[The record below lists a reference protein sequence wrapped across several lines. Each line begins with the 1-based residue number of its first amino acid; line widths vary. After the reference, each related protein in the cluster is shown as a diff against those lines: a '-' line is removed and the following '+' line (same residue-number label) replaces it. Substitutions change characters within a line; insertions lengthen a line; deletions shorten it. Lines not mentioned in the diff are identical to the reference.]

1 MKKAFLITVRST
13 SSRLPEKCFRSI
25 YPKLSLIEFII
36 EKCLA
41 YGKYDTILAT
51 TSNKTDDYLIEIA
64 NNYNIKTYRGSEEDK
79 IKRWIGA
86 CQKYNIDTLI
96 SCDGDDPFID
106 LGIGE
111 KCANVLETEKGCIV
125 EAKNLPCGSFTYAI
139 NSKSLL
145 RIANHFDTS
154 RSEMIDYFFKKDK
167 NSKYILFDP
176 QLSYEGLDVNNI
188 RITIDFIEDMIMA
201 RKLAKILKEDN
212 LKGTAQEIINIY
224 RKKPEIFSINQ
235 YRQIEFKENQQNIVD
250 TYK

>member
-1 MKKAFLITVRST
+1 MASQAGVRS
-13 SSRLPEKCFRSI
+13 SI
-25 YPKLSLIEFII
+25 QHPKQY
-36 EKCLA
+36 C
-41 YGKYDTILAT
+41 DV
-51 TSNKTDDYLIEIA
+51 
-64 NNYNIKTYRGSEEDK
+64 NIKGFIHILEECVKNNIKQIVYASSSSVYGLNTKVPFSEEDK

-86 CQKYNIDTLI
+86 CQKYNIETLI